1 MAIFRQQCADR
12 LSQSTD
18 GWTSVLG
25 QELRNCIVDF
35 LWMIELQVMSGLWKS
50 EDASNVQTVSDS
62 SRH

>member
-1 MAIFRQQCADR
+1 
-12 LSQSTD
+12 
-18 GWTSVLG
+18 VLG
-25 QELRNCIVDF
+25 QELQNRIVDF

>member
-1 MAIFRQQCADR
+1 MLANSVQLTAFRKAQIG
-12 LSQSTD
+12 L
-18 GWTSVLG
+18 TSVLG

-35 LWMIELQVMSGLWKS
+35 LWMIELQVMKGLWKS